1 MKIMVVIPTLGFGG
15 AERLLTTLLPK
26 IQNLGHSVIV
36 CLFYLPTDLVSE
48 LNDKGVQVNIIN
60 LRHRWFIFEAV
71 YKLIKEI
78 KRFNPDVLWGHLY
91 FGILYSRLVSLF
103 FKKVKVISVLHYHV
117 SSDSIKKGLWY
128 SFRHWMFNKSKKIDF
143 ATIAV
148 SKSVKKD
155 YEEFYGWNNIETIY
169 NSIDTTKIIDVMHN
183 SNVIKTRNKY
193 RVGSNQKLITL
204 PGRLHESKGHKYLI
218 EAIQIL
224 KEQHN
229 FSSKVVLAGDGP
241 FQANLK
247 KLIDEL
253 GLQEQFILTGNL
265 EQLKLFSVIY
275 ASDLIVIPSL
285 FEAFGLVAIESMSL
299 KKPIIVSNI
308 DGLTE
313 ITKNN
318 FDAIHV
324 PAKDSNA
331 LAQAILKLF
340 NNTDKVKY
348 LISNAE
354 ITASK
359 FNSDLIIKQWID
371 LFNRDKN

>member
-1 MKIMVVIPTLGFGG
+1 MVVIPTLGFGG